1 MEVLMDKRTVLAVV
15 LSLAILMGY
24 QFYVSKTQPPRT
36 TEVVNQETVT
46 ETVKGDES
54 PAKIE
59 TGDVPLYQKS
69 LGEKGE
75 SKGEGKDI
83 IIETPLYS
91 ASFSTRGA
99 ALKSFALKNYR
110 QNIKKD
116 SALIELVKVREG
128 MDYPLTVSFPGSSID
143 IPTDIVY
150 ETDRESVDMT
160 MQAEAERLVFSWSY
174 PGEIEIEKIYT
185 FRPDKYIFELEVQ
198 VRNLSDHALRE
209 NALLTWNRYI
219 DPEGETDRYSHEGP
233 AAYIKEDFIT
243 EKVKK
248 LGEKKVLGPDVSWG
262 GFESKYFLAAMIPE
276 QPSLTSMIVSKDT
289 RELVAT
295 SLEGPKLVIPSNQS
309 GIFRYILYLG
319 PKDYDLLKA
328 ENVGLENAIDY
339 GSWIKWLSIPLMTV
353 LKFIY
358 QYVHNYG
365 IAIIIL
371 TTLVKIL
378 FWPLGNISYKS
389 MKEMQKLQPQMMKL
403 REKYPDDKAR
413 LQQETM
419 ALYKA
424 HKVNPMGGCFP
435 MLIQIPVF
443 FGLYR
448 ALLYSIELRHSEF
461 FFWIQDLS
469 AKDPYYITPI
479 IMGATMFL
487 QQKMSPTPGGN
498 EMQAKMMMWMP
509 VVFTFLFLNF
519 PSGLVIYWLFN
530 NILSIGQ
537 QYYINKRV

>member
-1 MEVLMDKRTVLAVV
+1 MDKRTVLAIV
-15 LSLAILMGY
+15 LSLIILMGY
-24 QFYVSKTQPPRT
+24 QYYVAKTQPPRN
-36 TEVVNQETVT
+36 TEVVNQEAVT
-46 ETVKGDES
+46 ETVEREES
-54 PAKIE
+54 RAEIE
-59 TGDVPLYQKS
+59 AGGVPLYQKS
-69 LGEKGE
+69 LEKKGADE
-75 SKGEGKDI
+75 GEGKDI
-83 IIETPLYS
+83 SIETPLYS
-91 ASFSTRGA
+91 ATFSTRGA
-99 ALKSFALKNYR
+99 ALKSFTLKDYR
-110 QNIKKD
+110 QNIEKD
-116 SALIELVKVREG
+116 SALIELINVREG
-128 MDYPLTVSFPGSSID
+128 MNYPLTVSFPNSSID
-143 IPTDIVY
+143 IPADVIY
-150 ETDRESVDMT
+150 ETDGKSVDLT
-160 MQAEAERLVFSWSY
+160 LSEEGKTLVFSWSY
-174 PGEIEIEKIYT
+174 PGEIEIKKIYT
-185 FRPDKYIFELEVQ
+185 FYPDKYTFDLEVE

-219 DPEGETDRYSHEGP
+219 DPEEKTDRYSHEGP
-233 AAYIKEDFIT
+233 VSYIKDKFDT
-243 EKVKK
+243 EKVSK
-248 LGEKKVLGPDVSWG
+248 LGEPKFLGPDVSWG

-276 QPSLTSMIVSKDT
+276 QPSLTGLVVSKDA
-289 RELVAT
+289 RELVST
-295 SLEGPKLVIPSNQS
+295 GLEGPKLVIPSNQI

-328 ENVGLENAIDY
+328 EEVGLENAIDY

-371 TTLVKIL
+371 TTLVKLI

-389 MKEMQKLQPQMMKL
+389 MKEMQKLQPQMAKL
-403 REKYPDDKAR
+403 REKYPDDKAK

-424 HKVNPMGGCFP
+424 HKVNPMGGCLP

-448 ALLYSIELRHSEF
+448 ALLYSIELRHSPF

-519 PSGLVIYWLFN
+519 PAGLVIYWLFN

-537 QYYINKRV
+537 QYYINKRT